1 MTRKASFPPI
11 VDARTRVLLLGSLP
25 GEASL
30 KAERYYAHPQN
41 QFWKLVGGAIGVD
54 LHAMDYN
61 ARLAALRA
69 AHVGVWDVVADA
81 VRAGSL
87 DGAIKDHRGNDLT
100 GLIDRL
106 PALRAIGFNG
116 GTAAR
121 IGRKLL
127 AGATHP
133 PLIDLPSSSPAF
145 TKPLSEKQHAWSA
158 VSFWLGAA
166 KI

>member
-1 MTRKASFPPI
+1 MTRKASFAPI

-25 GEASL
+25 VEASL

-54 LHAMDYN
+54 LHGLGYE
-61 ARLAALRA
+61 ARLDGLRT

-81 VRAGSL
+81 LREGSL
-87 DGAIKDHRGNDLT
+87 DGAIREHRGNDLT
-100 GLIDRL
+100 GLIDSL
-106 PALRAIGFNG
+106 PDLRAIGFNG
-116 GTAAR
+116 GTASR

-127 AGATHP
+127 AGAMHP

-145 TKPLSEKQHAWSA
+145 TRPLSEKQESWDSI
-158 VSFWLGAA
+158 SFWLSAA